1 MSAPDLVVHHPA
13 TRAGAPGADRAS
25 VVLLHGGNVAS
36 WMWEPQV
43 ERLDD
48 LDLWTPD
55 LPGFGARAAEDWTSL
70 DAAADDV
77 AATVAHLAG
86 EREVHVV
93 GLSFGGI
100 VALHV
105 AARHPGLVSSALASG
120 AVLDGVPGL
129 MGAFGRAQLL
139 AWDRP
144 WYWKAQARAMGLPP
158 EARDLFVRSGLA
170 IRRDNEE
177 RLVREVYG
185 GCWPDGLEESGAR
198 VLAVAGGRDLR
209 PARRALETVAR
220 RMPGAMVRIAPG
232 LHHQWSAED
241 PDLFSDMVRSWVVD
255 GTAHP
260 GLAPVPGI
268 GGRVR
273 RG

>member
-1 MSAPDLVVHHPA
+1 MTAPGTVVHHPA
-13 TRAGAPGADRAS
+13 ARTGAPGADRAS

-55 LPGFGARAAEDWTSL
+55 LPGFGSRAAEDWVSL

-77 AATVAHLAG
+77 AATVADLAG

-100 VALHV
+100 VALRV
-105 AARHPGLVSSALASG
+105 AARHPGLVTSVIASG

-129 MGAFGRAQLL
+129 LGAFGRSQLRV
-139 AWDRP
+139 WDQR
-144 WYWKAQARAMGLPP
+144 WYWEVQARAMGIPA
-158 EARDLFVRSGLA
+158 ESRDLFVRSGLA

-177 RLVREVYG
+177 RLVREIYG
-185 GCWPDGLEESGAR
+185 GCWPDGIAESGAR
-198 VLAVAGGRDLR
+198 VLAVAGGRDVR
-209 PARRALETVAR
+209 PARKALASFAGRV
-220 RMPGAMVRIAPG
+220 PGAVTRLAPG
-232 LHHQWSAED
+232 MHHQWSGED
-241 PDLFSDMVRSWVVD
+241 PDLFSDMVRTWVLD
-255 GTAHP
+255 GVAHP
-260 GLAPVPGI
+260 RLVPVPSR
-268 GGRVR
+268 GRR
-273 RG
+273 ALRG